1 MAEAT
6 LTKRSV
12 RRVLLGVIALILVA
26 TLGVGGFYLWSVNQ
40 ALSAMPREDLMPSDD
55 PVAMETQ
62 FDEAPNLGVPA
73 PEGGDAAPAD
83 AAEADAEGAI
93 PPTNENIPPI
103 EGGVADPGGTVHPGR
118 PDVGAAGSLN
128 YLLLGSDSRGSDR
141 GRSDVMM
148 VAHVPPTRDKVYLI
162 SFTRDMWVT
171 IPGRGAAKINA
182 GYAYGGVPLAVR
194 TVENLIGTRIDHAVM
209 INFTGFSG
217 LTAALGGVTVNNQ
230 HATPG
235 YPKGQIT
242 ISGDEALKYVRE
254 RYNLPN
260 GDLGRAQ
267 RQRAVVQGILTK
279 MLSADVLANPA
290 KFNQVVGQLGGFFT
304 VDAGLTNQTI
314 FEMATS
320 VRVRGMGDLVSLQAP
335 IAGFGRSRGGQAINL
350 VDWPKM
356 RQMSEAIRT
365 GTMHSYAG

>member
-1 MAEAT
+1 MTET
-6 LTKRSV
+6 RTPRKRPV
-12 RRVLLGVIALILVA
+12 RRVLLGLLAFVLVA

-40 ALSAMPREDLMPSDD
+40 ALSGIPREDLMPDNAPLTMDADVNQEPNVGIPQEEASEDGEGEVPLTNDD
-55 PVAMETQ
+55 
-62 FDEAPNLGVPA
+62 
-73 PEGGDAAPAD
+73 
-83 AAEADAEGAI
+83 
-93 PPTNENIPPI
+93 IPPI
-103 EGGVADPGGTVHPGR
+103 EGGIADPGGTINPGR
-118 PDVGAAGSLN
+118 PDVGAPGSLN

-148 VAHVPPTRDKVYLI
+148 LAHVPPSHDKVYLI

-209 INFTGFSG
+209 INFGGFSG
-217 LTAALGGVTVNNQ
+217 LTDALGGVTVNNK

-242 ISGDEALKYVRE
+242 VSGEEALKYVRE
-254 RYNLPN
+254 RYNVPG
-260 GDLGRAQ
+260 GDLGRAE
-267 RQRAVVQGILTK
+267 RQRAVVQGILSK

-304 VDAGLTNQTI
+304 VDAGLTNQKI
-314 FEMATS
+314 FETATS
-320 VRVRGMGDLVSLQAP
+320 MRVTGTGDIVSLQAP
-335 IAGFGRSRGGQAINL
+335 IAGFGRSKGGQSINL

-356 RQMSEAIRT
+356 RAMAEAIRT
-365 GTMHSYAG
+365 GTMGSYPR